1 LISNTYLLS
10 KQHPYILEDIFKKRV
25 IMSKTLTVGTEDFEF
40 PIEGEN
46 PGYAT
51 EVTDWAEAVSDALAT
66 VQRPNDVLLTTS
78 SVSNSA
84 ITPTN
89 IPGFS
94 FSTAEVKAIDCRY
107 VVTRTTTGPSLRVT
121 EVGYIEGYFDGTE
134 WGITIRTT
142 GDASIF
148 LSITP
153 AGQLQY
159 YVTPLAG
166 ATHVGTIKFEGRVI
180 NNV

>member
-1 LISNTYLLS
+1 
-10 KQHPYILEDIFKKRV
+10 
-25 IMSKTLTVGTEDFEF
+25 MSKTLTVGSEDFEF
-40 PIEGEN
+40 PTEGSN
-46 PGYAT
+46 AGYAT
-51 EVTDWAEAVSDALAT
+51 EVTDWAEAVSDALST

-107 VVTRTTTGPSLRVT
+107 VVTRTTTGPSLTVT
-121 EVGYIEGYFDGTE
+121 EVGYIEGYFDGSD
-134 WGITIRTT
+134 WGISIRTT

-148 LSITP
+148 ISITP
-153 AGQLQY
+153 SGQMQY

-180 NNV
+180 NNT

>member
-1 LISNTYLLS
+1 
-10 KQHPYILEDIFKKRV
+10 
-25 IMSKTLTVGTEDFEF
+25 MSKTLTVGSEDFEF
-40 PIEGEN
+40 PVEGEN
-46 PGYAT
+46 AGYAT

-84 ITPTN
+84 TNPLAPVN

-94 FSTAEVKAIDCRY
+94 FSTSEVKAIDCRY
-107 VVTRTTTGPSLRVT
+107 VVTRTTTGPSFTVT
-121 EVGYIEGYFDGTE
+121 EVGYIEGYFDGSD
-134 WGITIRTT
+134 WGISIRTT

-148 LSITP
+148 ISITP

-180 NNV
+180 NNI